1 MVTFK
6 ILLAMVQKLKWVSLK
21 MPSLYVVQYE
31 IHRDCV
37 LAFWDLWWPRAKSF
51 RERVEIYWSNLDT
64 RVPATI
70 GFIDLQCLSSPLGLN
85 VYHFPDTKTRSHNLL
100 CIYLYK
106 FFLILIRRTGLYGL
120 FVHNS
125 SLCSI
130 YLKVG
135 VFFSFF
141 NFHMSAPRLVV

>member
-1 MVTFK
+1 M
-6 ILLAMVQKLKWVSLK
+6 LAMVQKLKWVSLK

-31 IHRDCV
+31 THRDCV
-37 LAFWDLWWPRAKSF
+37 LAFWDLWWPRVKSF
-51 RERVEIYWSNLDT
+51 RERVEIYWGNLDT

-106 FFLILIRRTGLYGL
+106 FFLILIRRTWLYGI